1 MKKMI
6 YLVSV
11 VSVLLNACQS
21 KKDIKKPG
29 LDTITQKQNIPSL
42 LKYIFDELDPNLRK
56 GIDEFESQG
65 VKMVR
70 FGKQKISQVE
80 WEDITRKLTDT
91 NYPQGFDIWTVFSK
105 TQKKFLIDILRERG
119 TDIKVYDDWLKEC
132 TEALSKSVGEHVTEA
147 EFLDLVNDHLRVN
160 MLPNNAQ
167 ATYIDALND
176 LFPGNTFHFDL
187 TQQIVQSRYILSR
200 SNPESFVDKM
210 PVPKGNRTVQ

>member
-11 VSVLLNACQS
+11 VSVLLNACVSQS
-21 KKDIKKPG
+21 KNDIKGPV
-29 LDTITQKQNIPSL
+29 LDPITQKQNIVNQPSL

-91 NYPQGFDIWTVFSK
+91 NYPQGFDI
-105 TQKKFLIDILRERG
+105 
-119 TDIKVYDDWLKEC
+119 
-132 TEALSKSVGEHVTEA
+132 
-147 EFLDLVNDHLRVN
+147 
-160 MLPNNAQ
+160 
-167 ATYIDALND
+167 
-176 LFPGNTFHFDL
+176 
-187 TQQIVQSRYILSR
+187 
-200 SNPESFVDKM
+200 
-210 PVPKGNRTVQ
+210 